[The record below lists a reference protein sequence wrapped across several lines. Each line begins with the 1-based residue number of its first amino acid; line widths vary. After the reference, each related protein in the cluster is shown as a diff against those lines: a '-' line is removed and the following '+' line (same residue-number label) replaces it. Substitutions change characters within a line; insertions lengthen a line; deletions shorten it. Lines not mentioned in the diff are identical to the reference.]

1 MFSIAHSYAVRRTG
15 MDTLQVNLSLFFIL
29 VMCKSHAT
37 NYISNQEHVIQPKL
51 KENEMN
57 IDMSIKARHTHGNVV
72 TDACMATI
80 LCCSEPTR
88 PIFILNIRSH
98 MTLCA
103 HLHVLLN
110 VFNEMRI

>member
-1 MFSIAHSYAVRRTG
+1 
-15 MDTLQVNLSLFFIL
+15 
-29 VMCKSHAT
+29 MCKSHAT
-37 NYISNQEHVIQPKL
+37 NYISNKEHVIQPKL
-51 KENEMN
+51 KENEIN

-80 LCCSEPTR
+80 LRCSESTR

-103 HLHVLLN
+103 HLHVLFN
-110 VFNEMRI
+110 VFNEMRIQHDKVQSFAEYHVLFNTTGLIN